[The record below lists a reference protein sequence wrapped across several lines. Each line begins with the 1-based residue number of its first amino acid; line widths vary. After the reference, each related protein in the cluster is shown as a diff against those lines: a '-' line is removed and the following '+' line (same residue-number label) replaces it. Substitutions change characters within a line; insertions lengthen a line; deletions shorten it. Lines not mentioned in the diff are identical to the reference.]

1 MTAQRV
7 ADVFLYLGDNAAS
20 SGEEIGTAMS
30 RSAALADT
38 AGVSFEMLGAMIATV
53 SERTR

>member
-1 MTAQRV
+1 MQ
-7 ADVFLYLGDNAAS
+7 
-20 SGEEIGTAMS
+20 